1 MTIAHS
7 TRSLVLAV
15 AIALGTSI
23 TVAQDA
29 SKPPGPNITV
39 LADEPLSDN
48 DKMHVVVGVTNWPP
62 GGATQRHYHAGDEY
76 AIVLEGAVEI
86 DNDGEAPHIYKAG
99 QAYHNR
105 RGVVHVA
112 RNANNGPSKLSFV
125 LITDKGS
132 PLQVPPK

>member
-86 DNDGEAPHIYKAG
+86 DNDGEAPRIYKAG
-99 QAYHNR
+99 QAYHNK

-112 RNANNGPSKLSFV
+112 RNANDGPSKLSFV

>member
-1 MTIAHS
+1 MKIAHS
-7 TRSLVLAV
+7 TRSLVLAA

-23 TVAQDA
+23 SVAQDA

-48 DKMHVVVGVTNWPP
+48 DRMHVVVGLTNWPP
-62 GGATQRHYHAGDEY
+62 GGATLRHYHAGDEY

-99 QAYHNR
+99 QAYHNK